1 MPAKAILVALFL
13 LSLAVVVVV
22 CLEALPQR
30 VNADMAAPDEILVA
44 ATALSSGSLLRNKD
58 VEWHP
63 ATGKPEPGQIRRP
76 PGAATNGNG
85 NTDLDQQPPSEV
97 YGAALRV
104 SLAAGEPIRRSA
116 IVKPGD
122 RGFLQIVLWPGARA
136 IAIPVATGGAST
148 SLLSP
153 GDRVDVILTQTF
165 NNDPPLARRSVSE
178 TVVEGL
184 RVLAIDAVDGK
195 STGATSGFGRTVT
208 LEVTPQ
214 QAEKISVATELG
226 KLSLVLRSTSAGGPP
241 GPFLQ
246 ASANSASVTPVWAGD
261 VSPAL
266 EDMPL
271 SRAKAA
277 FQPVVEVLHGV
288 KSVPVKIQ

>member
-13 LSLAVVVVV
+13 LSIGVVVVV

-30 VNADMAAPDEILVA
+30 MKTDMATADETLVA

-58 VEWHP
+58 VMWQP
-63 ATGKPEPGQIRRP
+63 VTGRIEPGQIKRP
-76 PGAATNGNG
+76 FSGSASA
-85 NTDLDQQPPSEV
+85 NTDLDQQTRSEV

-104 SLAAGEPIRRSA
+104 NLAAGEPIRRSA

-122 RGFLQIVLWPGARA
+122 RDFLQMVLSPGSRA
-136 IAIPVATGGAST
+136 IAIPVATGGPST

-165 NNDPPLARRSVSE
+165 KNDPPLTRRSVSE
-178 TVVEGL
+178 MVVEDL
-184 RVLAIDAVDGK
+184 RVLTIDTADAKAAGA
-195 STGATSGFGRTVT
+195 STSLGRTVT
-208 LEVTPQ
+208 LEVTSQ

-226 KLSLVLRSTSAGGPP
+226 KLSLVLRSSSAGGIAL
-241 GPFLQ
+241 PFLSGSTK
-246 ASANSASVTPVWAGD
+246 AALTSPIWAGD

-266 EDMPL
+266 GDAALPP
-271 SRAKAA
+271 KANTA
-277 FQPVVEVLHGV
+277 VQPTVDVLHGI
-288 KSVPVKIQ
+288 KSVAVKLQ